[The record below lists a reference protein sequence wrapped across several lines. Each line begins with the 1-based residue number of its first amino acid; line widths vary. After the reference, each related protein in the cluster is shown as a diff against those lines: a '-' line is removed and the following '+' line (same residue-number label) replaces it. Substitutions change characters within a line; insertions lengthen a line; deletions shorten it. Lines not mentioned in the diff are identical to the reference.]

1 MCNSDFQPFL
11 AHLKLLTNSKAL
23 RGISGRGL
31 DSINTHHGSIE
42 GIGQSED
49 GQQREQN
56 GRSHGHTLITG
67 NSDLLGFLEILD
79 ILQNDVLVANLDLL
93 QLYN

>member
-1 MCNSDFQPFL
+1 M
-11 AHLKLLTNSKAL
+11 HLELLTNSKTL

-31 DSINTHHGSIE
+31 DSINAHHSSIE
-42 GIGQSED
+42 GVGQSED

-56 GRSHGHTLITG
+56 GRGHWHALATG
-67 NSDLLGFLEILD
+67 NSDLLGLLEILD
-79 ILQNDVLVANLDLL
+79 ILQNDVLVTNFDLL